1 MKHFLPVVFFLLIA
15 TITTAQSSNWSSSGS
30 SKTKALATNT
40 IIQVFPNPATSYFSL
55 TEIDNVKQVLVFNLV
70 GRKMKQFTEIAKD
83 KQYFIGDLPKGMYLV
98 QMLNKQEKIITTRR
112 ISKR

>member
-15 TITTAQSSNWSSSGS
+15 TMTTAQSSNWSTAGS
-30 SKTKALATNT
+30 PKTKALANSTY
-40 IIQVFPNPATSYFSL
+40 IQVFPNPATSYFSL
-55 TEIDNVKQVLVFNLV
+55 TEVENVQKVLVFNLV
-70 GRKMKQFTEIAKD
+70 GRKMKQYTEIAKD
-83 KQYFIGDLPKGMYLV
+83 KQYFIGDLPKGMYLI